1 MAPSALNRENCIFFV
16 HCDAPRVESM
26 TERAEFNSRKFE
38 FEKLSKRL
46 PHTSRWDNN
55 AHIRSTT
62 DVPIYLAGLTTEFYG
77 IIFSSSEGPRPRALR
92 ARGSQ
97 SLATKHK
104 DLPVRSCPST
114 LFETQD
120 PAEMAYHV
128 R

>member
-46 PHTSRWDNN
+46 LHTSRWDNN
-55 AHIRSTT
+55 AHIRSTDGRT
-62 DVPIYLAGLTTEFYG
+62 YMPSWPDYG
-77 IIFSSSEGPRPRALR
+77 VLRDNFFFVRGSASSSSGHETQGPTL
-92 ARGSQ
+92 
-97 SLATKHK
+97 
-104 DLPVRSCPST
+104 VRSCPST